1 MDVKNG
7 RYAIYN
13 SKEYEADKANS
24 HSIDEKIMILISYD
38 TVDLYYGFIEVSPNR
53 YVKKVPFSEIE
64 TAYSINTKGTYKN
77 LSITI
82 LEQID
87 DRYKIH
93 HVENGL
99 AAEKLGFTK
108 IEPGWFE
115 KIVPIFDVEN
125 IYEKKT
131 PLWGFN

>member
-24 HSIDEKIMILISYD
+24 DYNDAKIMILISYEA
-38 TVDLYYGFIEVSPNR
+38 VDQKNDFIEVSPNR
-53 YVKKVPFSEIE
+53 YVKRVSFSEIE
-64 TAYSINTKGTYKN
+64 TAYSINTKGTYKR
-77 LSITI
+77 LPITI
-82 LEQID
+82 LEQFGD
-87 DRYKIH
+87 QYKIH

-99 AAEKLGFTK
+99 AAEKLGFIK

-115 KIVPIFDVEN
+115 KVVPIHDVEN

-131 PLWGFN
+131 PLWGFK